1 MLVRFVPDMARRRS
15 VGARGGASACG
26 RSKKKKTA
34 ACRVS
39 VLWLVRAIRA
49 SLAALSEGK
58 GIVMRAWLM
67 AALCALALSAPV
79 PASATPPPAGPVSAD
94 TPETTPAGVTF
105 MLAKD
110 WALTTHKNH
119 VVARPAEN
127 DTFFVIADVPRA
139 KDAADAVTQAWAMY
153 RPDVHR
159 KVQTMTARPGR
170 DGWDERQ
177 VVDYETSPNE
187 RAAIQAIA
195 YRSGTTWVVAILD
208 GKESTV
214 EKRGAALGLMIQSIR
229 PAGYHRETFAGKT
242 AHPFDAPR
250 IEALKSFLRTA
261 MEQLGVPG
269 AGVAIVDHGKV
280 VFEGGLGV
288 RELGKPETVDAHTLF
303 MIASNTKG
311 MSTLLLARLVDEGK
325 LRWDEKVTDVYPA
338 FRLGSAETTSKV
350 LMKHLVCACTGLP
363 RKDFDWI
370 FNTPRTTPA
379 TTTFA
384 QLAATEPTSGFGEVF
399 QYNNLMASAAGYIG
413 GHIVNPDMELGAAY
427 DAAMQSMIFDPL
439 GMHETTFDMARAL
452 AADHA
457 SPHADDVDG
466 KPNVASMDLNYAV
479 MPYRPA
485 GGAWSSAHDMIKYVQ
500 DELALG
506 KLPDGKPFVSEKNL
520 LERRKPSV
528 PVGEDAF
535 YGMGL
540 ETDNTWG
547 VTVVHHGG
555 SLGGYKSDWIAI
567 PDAQVGAVLLT
578 NADLG
583 QLMLR
588 GFMRRVLEILY
599 DGKKE
604 AADDVAAQAAR
615 IKTEIAE
622 QRTHLVIPAAPDIA
636 KGLAAH
642 YTNPELG
649 FIKISEDKSGLLMDF
664 GGWSSHAATRKNDDG
679 TFELWTI
686 DPSVDGFE
694 FVIGTKAGKRTLTVR
709 DGQHEYEY
717 LEG

>member
-1 MLVRFVPDMARRRS
+1 MRALWI
-15 VGARGGASACG
+15 
-26 RSKKKKTA
+26 A
-34 ACRVS
+34 ALAAGVLSGS
-39 VLWLVRAIRA
+39 VL
-49 SLAALSEGK
+49 AADT
-58 GIVMRAWLM
+58 
-67 AALCALALSAPV
+67 AP
-79 PASATPPPAGPVSAD
+79 PVAAD
-94 TPETTPAGVTF
+94 TPEKTPSGATF
-105 MLAKD
+105 TLAKD
-110 WALTTHKNH
+110 WALTRHDKY
-119 VVARPAEN
+119 VVATSSEG
-127 DTFFVIADVPRA
+127 DTFFVIADIAAA
-139 KDAADAVTQAWAMY
+139 KDAADAVVQAWALY

-177 VVDYETSPNE
+177 VVQYETSPNE
-187 RAAIQAIA
+187 KAAVQAVA
-195 YRSGTTWVVAILD
+195 MRSGTKWVVDIVD
-208 GKESTV
+208 GKEATV
-214 EKRGAALGLMIQSIR
+214 EKRGAALGLMIQSLR

-242 AHPFDAPR
+242 AHRFDAAR
-250 IEALKSFLRTA
+250 IEALKNFVRTA

-269 AGVAIVDHGKV
+269 AGVAIVDHGTV
-280 VFEGGLGV
+280 VYEGGIGV
-288 RELGKPETVDAHTLF
+288 RELGKPEPVGAHTLF

-325 LRWDEKVTDVYPA
+325 LRWDQKVTDVYPT
-338 FRLGSAETTSKV
+338 FRLGSADTTSKV
-350 LMKHLVCACTGLP
+350 LMKNLVCACTGLP

-379 TTTFA
+379 TTTFD
-384 QLAATEPTSGFGEVF
+384 QLAATEPTSKFGEVF
-399 QYNNLMASAAGYIG
+399 QYNNLMATAAGYIG
-413 GHIVNPDMELGAAY
+413 GHIVHPDLELGAAY
-427 DAAMQSMIFDPL
+427 DSAMQSMIFDPL

-452 AADHA
+452 SGDYA
-457 SPHADDVDG
+457 SPHADDIDG
-466 KPNVASMDLNYAV
+466 KPTVASMDLNYAV

-485 GGAWSSAHDMIKYVQ
+485 GGAWSSPHDMIKYVQ
-500 DELALG
+500 DELSLG
-506 KLPDGKPFVSEKNL
+506 VLPSGKRFVSEKNL
-520 LERRKPSV
+520 LERRKPNV
-528 PVGEDAF
+528 PVAEDAF

-578 NADLG
+578 NADTG

-588 GFMRRVLEILY
+588 PFMRRVLEILY
-599 DGKKE
+599 DGKPE
-604 AADDVAAQAAR
+604 AADDAAAQAKR
-615 IKTEIAE
+615 IKAELAE
-622 QRTHLVIPAAPDIA
+622 QRTHLVVPAAPDIV

-649 FIKISEDKSGLLMDF
+649 FIKISQDKSGLLMDF
-664 GGWSSHAATRKNDDG
+664 GSWNSHAATRKNDDG

-694 FVIGTKAGKRTLTVR
+694 FVIGAKAGKRTLTVR

-717 LEG
+717 VEG